1 MCANASKRHK
11 CGALLLSSGTTH
23 GAGAQ
28 PPRERPPRDA
38 APRRRAARDAVQAL
52 RAHQHIRHKV
62 GVRAQLPR
70 GRQRQVAWHAD
81 AVAHVPQRGGRR
93 AALKRRRAAL
103 AAARGAQRVRPAL
116 LGVRAHQ
123 QRVRHVPQRCRGQ
136 GQHH

>member
-1 MCANASKRHK
+1 MRECIEATQMRRIAAEQRHNAWRRRAAAT
-11 CGALLLSSGTTH
+11 GAT
-23 GAGAQ
+23 
-28 PPRERPPRDA
+28 PRDA

-123 QRVRHVPQRCRGQ
+123 QRVRHVPQRCHGQ
-136 GQHH
+136 GRHR